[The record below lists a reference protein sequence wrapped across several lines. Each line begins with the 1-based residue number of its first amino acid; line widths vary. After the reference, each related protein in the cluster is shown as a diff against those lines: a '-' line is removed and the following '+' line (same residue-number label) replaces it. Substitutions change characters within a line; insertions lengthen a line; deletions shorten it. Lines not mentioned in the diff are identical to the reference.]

1 MDEFSKVLERS
12 SAFLEALMDHLGS
25 AEDFGGAD
33 NRQEAAI
40 AAAEVAIEHGTAL
53 NALFEMGM
61 ANSAVALL
69 RLEYEALLRSAW
81 LLYAATD
88 GAVMKA
94 SAPLTKES
102 AEAAKNL
109 PNAQVMLADLERK
122 MTGDPGLAGL
132 VNPLREL
139 RDEAWKPMNAFVHC
153 GLHPLARARDGFP
166 EILAVSVIKISN
178 ALIHFAARLLSR
190 FTGDRGVI
198 RRVDEAY
205 KQFQDVMPIITTPHG
220 RSSLAGPL
228 HDSGISDS

>member
-1 MDEFSKVLERS
+1 MHSLEQILERS
-12 SAFLEALMDHLGS
+12 AAFLEALMDHIAS

-33 NRQEAAI
+33 DRQEAAI
-40 AAAEVAIEHGTAL
+40 AAAEVAIEHGAAL
-53 NALFEMGM
+53 NALFEMGI

-88 GAVMKA
+88 GEVVKA
-94 SAPLTKES
+94 STPLTKES

-109 PNAQVMLADLERK
+109 PNAQAMLADLERRMK
-122 MTGDPGLAGL
+122 VDPGLAGL
-132 VNPLREL
+132 VTPLREL

-166 EILAVSVIKISN
+166 EILAVSVVKISN

-190 FTGDRGVI
+190 FTGDREVV
-198 RRVDEAY
+198 RLVDEAY
-205 KQFQDVMPIITTPHG
+205 KQFQDVMPMVTAPTAKP
-220 RSSLAGPL
+220 
-228 HDSGISDS
+228 